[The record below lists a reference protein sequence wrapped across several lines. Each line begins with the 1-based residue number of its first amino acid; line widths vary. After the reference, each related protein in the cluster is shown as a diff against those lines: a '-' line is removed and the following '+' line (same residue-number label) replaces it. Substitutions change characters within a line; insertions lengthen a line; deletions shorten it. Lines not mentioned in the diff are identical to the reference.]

1 MKYNNQWRKKKLI
14 DVCKVV
20 RFMSNGN
27 FKETESEDSTFF
39 SMNIPLWTTI
49 LCSSITDGFHF
60 IAEILPPS
68 GKKFDQEALKIKI
81 DAFKGIPSKYEMV
94 LCVNENGCPRLTMY
108 HFVFRRNAFES
119 INLDLQGFLV
129 EFLPAR
135 REYLGDEVES
145 IRYR

>member
-1 MKYNNQWRKKKLI
+1 MKYNNQWRKKKLS

-108 HFVFRRNAFES
+108 IPYNLADNMLQISDPISVFMSRLYVLAQY
-119 INLDLQGFLV
+119 LD
-129 EFLPAR
+129 
-135 REYLGDEVES
+135 EYGL
-145 IRYR
+145 